1 MIDFCCRPKFIRQ
14 IIEEFKEF
22 YKLKNEELEEL
33 NTKIDEYENEQMNKN
48 NISTYSTEQN
58 SSNIK

>member
-1 MIDFCCRPKFIRQ
+1 MIEFCCRPKFIRQ

-22 YKLKNEELEEL
+22 YKLEDKDLEDIF
-33 NTKIDEYENEQMNKN
+33 TKIDEYENEQLNKN

-58 SSNIK
+58 TLNAK